1 MLHVAGGES
10 QIKLKASGGD
20 HDPSSCGKEECQCI
34 FKSGSEVERNARS
47 GGGNK
52 DELKI
57 SLFGNMDKEGQ
68 SAYFACFLQTM
79 FTSSS

>member
-1 MLHVAGGES
+1 MLPVANLRS
-10 QIKLKASGGD
+10 KASGGD

-52 DELKI
+52 DELKYPF
-57 SLFGNMDKEGQ
+57 SGHGQ
-68 SAYFACFLQTM
+68 RGTKRVHSTCFLQTM
-79 FTSSS
+79 FTSTS